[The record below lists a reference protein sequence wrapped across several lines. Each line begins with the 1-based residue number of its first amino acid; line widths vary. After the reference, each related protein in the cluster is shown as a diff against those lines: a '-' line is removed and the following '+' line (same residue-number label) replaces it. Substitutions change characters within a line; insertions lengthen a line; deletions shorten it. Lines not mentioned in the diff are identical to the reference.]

1 MTSPCSVNV
10 AFSSLSFG
18 SAVRTYAMKYATSA
32 MLVVEIFASPEPLT
46 VILPPARS
54 KPKYGMYSIHGPV
67 YTVTTGRPS
76 LTACAC
82 PASLRRL
89 MGSVRPGFVSPN
101 SAGTSSF
108 TPAPCA
114 ASMSL
119 DWRERPAAPIVEMTT
134 STPCRP
140 ETAAADET
148 S

>member
-10 AFSSLSFG
+10 AFSSFSFG
-18 SAVRTYAMKYATSA
+18 SAVRAYATKYATSA
-32 MLVVEIFASPEPLT
+32 MLVVEILASPEPLT
-46 VILPPARS
+46 VILPAAKS

-67 YTVTTGRPS
+67 YTVTVGRPS
-76 LTACAC
+76 LAACLC

-89 MGSVRPGFVSPN
+89 MGSVRPVFVSPN

-119 DWRERPAAPIVEMTT
+119 DWRERPVAPIVEIRT